1 MIHLAIS
8 DSHLFCAQWTDKDG
22 KPLLS
27 SISYKS
33 LPRSLT
39 LLNSVESEIVSVL
52 NAGLHLIREDVP
64 FEGEKVFVTIPD
76 GFTQSVFVPF
86 EQDMTENDGW
96 SFAKWTLNQRWSTD
110 KNHEYFGRSFGENNR
125 HVYAVRVSSTFTE
138 PIKMAI
144 QELGG
149 EAYWMGTES
158 STFFGLNPEKGCT
171 VFQIEKTGYN
181 YHQYSQSEFQNGTA
195 RFLKGEWVLHAANG
209 SSNPKGAF
217 KGHLLAAGKL
227 SDQRKAHFKGR

>member
-8 DSHLFCAQWTDKDG
+8 DSHLFCAQWTEKDG
-22 KPLLS
+22 ELLLS

-33 LPRSLT
+33 LPRPLSI
-39 LLNSVESEIVSVL
+39 LNSVESEIVSVL
-52 NAGLHLIREDVP
+52 NAGFHLIREDIP

-76 GFTQSVFVPF
+76 AFTQSVFVPF

-96 SFAKWTLNQRWSTD
+96 SFAKWTLNQRWSSD

-158 STFFGLNPEKGCT
+158 STFLG
-171 VFQIEKTGYN
+171 
-181 YHQYSQSEFQNGTA
+181 
-195 RFLKGEWVLHAANG
+195 
-209 SSNPKGAF
+209 
-217 KGHLLAAGKL
+217 
-227 SDQRKAHFKGR
+227 